1 MGKTTVR
8 PSGPARIP
16 LERRAA
22 GCNLHRLF
30 AQPWRLAQALL
41 WQFAGYLVGAL
52 ETWFA
57 LTLLGHPVSLEAAL
71 AIEALTQAIRHA
83 TFIVPGGLGI
93 QEAGVVLFGHLA
105 GVSGEAALALALV
118 KRAREVLF
126 GLPAL
131 LSWQWV
137 EARVVRQA
145 RSAQT
150 PGLS

>member
-1 MGKTTVR
+1 M
-8 PSGPARIP
+8 P
-16 LERRAA
+16 LNGAQLDA
-22 GCNLHRLF
+22 DLHRLF
-30 AQPWRLAQALL
+30 ARPWRLAQALL
-41 WQFAGYLVGAL
+41 WQFAGYLTGAL

-57 LTLLGHPVSLEAAL
+57 LKLLGHPVSLEAAL

-93 QEAGVVLFGHLA
+93 QEAGVILFGHLA

-126 GLPAL
+126 GVPAL

-137 EARVVRQA
+137 EARVVRRA
-145 RSAQT
+145 RSPQT